1 MSDDDDDNDNT
12 DFISGALASVGLA
25 AEEEKIDEDTLE
37 YITGMLSADPFD
49 EDTRDAVREILVD
62 ALSQE
67 GNVDGVEVCE
77 SLFALLDIS
86 QSNSSSNNDNE
97 MDNDNSNNDSTPML
111 RKLSQTVT
119 MKEQDEVTFASGL
132 RVKDNNGGESFSQQ
146 QEHSAGGGAGTSKIA
161 SFFANMIDVSDTEAM
176 SERDRRKV
184 RQKEIR
190 IKMEEEERQRA
201 IDEAMNMFV
210 DMKDDGG
217 ADNNKDKQQNEQRLL
232 GKATETASDEAQMRD
247 VRLLNFELPNLRG
260 GGPNLLSGANL
271 ILARGRRYG
280 LMGRNGCGKTTFLTA
295 LSQRKIDCDEDD
307 GGVPTTVRMLL
318 VRQEIIGND
327 WSAVDTVLKS
337 DVKRESCK
345 KYIEWIDKE
354 LDKID
359 NPETTATTIV
369 DDDDKDNND
378 GNDGDDKD
386 NDDDENKTKESPKD
400 RRQRLKDR
408 KKLTMVQRKALKD
421 KKKKKTKSSD
431 STKTTTETAAE
442 IEANKEERRKKLRQ
456 QLVGAHNR
464 LSEIE
469 SVEGGDPEPRARKVL
484 AGLGFTPE
492 MQDKPTSALSGG
504 WRMRV
509 SLSCALFA
517 NPSLL
522 LLDEPT
528 NHLDLEAV
536 LWLER
541 YLTKTFTGT
550 LVVVSHDRCFLDE
563 VVTDVVHFHGSTLT
577 TYKGDISNY
586 ESVLIENKIRQSR
599 QREQQ
604 EAKRA
609 HLQKYIDL
617 HAQAGENGVKASRQR
632 KSKQKK
638 LDKIGVMSQE
648 GKKWKASDGIVAQEI
663 EEVEEEEEVVLI
675 FPDPG
680 SFDKEMIQLE
690 QVKFG
695 YNENDILLEDVDLTI
710 DLTSRVALLGRN
722 GCGKRYAKTSC
733 FFFLGTK
740 VSVDSPPLLHP
751 PRK

>member
-1 MSDDDDDNDNT
+1 MSDDDDDNT
-12 DFISGALASVGLA
+12 DFISGALASVGLG

-49 EDTRDAVREILVD
+49 EDTRDAVREILVE

-86 QSNSSSNNDNE
+86 QSDSNNSNSNE
-97 MDNDNSNNDSTPML
+97 MDNDNTNNDSNTPML

-132 RVKDNNGGESFSQQ
+132 RVKDNDNGESFSQQ
-146 QEHSAGGGAGTSKIA
+146 QDERGGGGAGTSKIA

-176 SERDRRKV
+176 SERDRRKA

-210 DMKDDGG
+210 DMKDGGDDGG
-217 ADNNKDKQQNEQRLL
+217 DNKDKQQNEQRLL

-295 LSQRKIDCDEDD
+295 LSQRKIDCDDDD

-359 NPETTATTIV
+359 NPTTTATATTIV
-369 DDDDKDNND
+369 EDDDKDDND
-378 GNDGDDKD
+378 GNDKD
-386 NDDDENKTKESPKD
+386 NDGEDENKTKESPKD

-408 KKLTMVQRKALKD
+408 KKLSMEQRKALKD
-421 KKKKKTKSSD
+421 KKKKKAKSSD
-431 STKTTTETAAE
+431 STTTTTTETTAE

-563 VVTDVVHFHGSTLT
+563 VVTDVVHFHNSSLT

-617 HAQAGENGVKASRQR
+617 HAQAGENGVKASKQR

-638 LDKIGVMSQE
+638 LDKLGVMSQE

-695 YNENDILLEDVDLTI
+695 YNESDILLEGVDLTI
-710 DLTSRVALLGRN
+710 DLSSRVALLGRN
-722 GCGKRYAKTSC
+722 GCGKR
-733 FFFLGTK
+733 
-740 VSVDSPPLLHP
+740 
-751 PRK
+751 